1 MKDSRIRVAILLALA
16 VGNGIGRHQAQAAV
30 VITEMFTPGADVPDG
45 GTVTDTQTFQ
55 VEMGNLLY
63 LEVNL
68 YISGQTPSAY
78 NGNVFS
84 TLSHG
89 GLTSVLLNQPGATTA
104 NPTGYSDPAGFSVTL
119 TDGATDDIH
128 TYQDVIGVP
137 DPSLPVNSTWQPDG
151 RQNADISAGVGLDVS
166 TPRNAML
173 SQFYGQPSN
182 GDWSLSVQ
190 DVVSTGAGS
199 HRLETWGVTMIGDT
213 GTGTTVLTDGS
224 SVNTTGGEETFSNQV
239 TFLGSTRF
247 DGVDPINMNGGVVLA
262 GPTTLTV
269 QTLLSIN
276 SNITETG
283 GSQSLTKEGY
293 GTLVINGT
301 ASHTGGTFVN
311 SGELQVNGTV
321 TTSQITVG
329 YNGLLSGTGTVA
341 KVLLDGGAIYPGAGV
356 GKLSSGTQTWNAGS
370 AFLLDV
376 NDATG
381 TAGLS
386 TSGWGF
392 LEISGKLKLLGDVS
406 NPFLVSLASVETCG
420 CPGLALNFDS
430 STSYAWKIV
439 SATCGIEGFNPGM
452 FTVDS
457 TYFSNDT
464 AGGQF
469 FVNQIGN
476 DLYLNFVPV
485 PEPAMV
491 GSIAAIL
498 LTGSAVRN
506 LRRRTARV

>member
-1 MKDSRIRVAILLALA
+1 MKDSRIHLAVLLALA
-16 VGNGIGRHQAQAAV
+16 AGNGIGLPEAQAAV
-30 VITEMFTPGADVPDG
+30 VITETFTPGADVPDG

-55 VEMGNLLY
+55 VEMGNLLFVS
-63 LEVNL
+63 VNL
-68 YISGQTPSAY
+68 YISGQTTGAY
-78 NGNVFS
+78 NGNLYS
-84 TLSHG
+84 TLTHG

-104 NPTGYSDPAGFSVTL
+104 NPTGYSDPAGISVTL
-119 TDGATDDIH
+119 TDGVSDDIH
-128 TYQDVIGVP
+128 TYQDVTGVP
-137 DPSLPVNSTWQPDG
+137 DPSLPVQGYWQPDG
-151 RQNADISAGVGLDVS
+151 RQNVDIDPGVGLDVS

-173 SQFYGQPSN
+173 SQFYGQPSS

-199 HRLETWGVTMIGDT
+199 HRLESWGVMMIGDT

-224 SVNTTGGEETFSNQV
+224 SVETTGGEETFSNQV
-239 TFLGSTRF
+239 TFLGHTTF

-262 GPTTLTV
+262 APTTLRV
-269 QTLLSIN
+269 ESLLTIN
-276 SNITETG
+276 SNITESG

-301 ASHTGGTFVN
+301 ASHTGDTLVN
-311 SGELQVNGTV
+311 TGELRVNGTV

-329 YNGLLSGTGTVA
+329 YSGMLSGTGTVA

-381 TAGLS
+381 TAGVNS
-386 TSGWGF
+386 SGWGF
-392 LEISGKLKLLGDVS
+392 LEISGKLKLIGDVS
-406 NPFLVSLASVETCG
+406 NPFLISLASVEPCG
-420 CPGLALNFDS
+420 CTGLASNFDPS
-430 STSYAWKIV
+430 NSYAWKIV
-439 SATCGIEGFNPGM
+439 STTCGIEGFNPGM
-452 FTVDS
+452 FTVDT

-469 FVNQIGN
+469 FVSQSGN
-476 DLYLNFVPV
+476 DLYLNFAPV
-485 PEPAMV
+485 PEPAAV
-491 GSIAAIL
+491 GTIAVILLAGAAIR
-498 LTGSAVRN
+498 S
-506 LRRRTARV
+506 RRRAVDV